1 MASDWNARWIG
12 YDYDPREELGVFVFR
27 CEFELQQ
34 VPSKYLIR
42 VSADNRYKLLIDSQL
57 VSFGPQRGDI
67 LHWFYDTVDL
77 APFLRPGKNEVV
89 ALVWNFGRFSPM
101 AQVSARTG
109 FLFNVLADPESPAN
123 TPGAWQVARLDGWD
137 FKMMQAG
144 GADFYI
150 DVGPGEII
158 DGRKHS
164 DASNPHLGNLNWR
177 KPYDIAPPISRGGS
191 YSSPWNLIPRSIPAM
206 KYEERSAVPV
216 VRTGYESD
224 PGGRVD
230 FAPFEAGMEVNGSL
244 LLDYQELLCAYP
256 RIQVQ
261 GPSGAEITVTYA
273 ERLWADD
280 PASYGAEDRNRVEG
294 RTVRGYQDRFIL
306 GNGNCS
312 FEPAWWRTY
321 RFILIEAS
329 KPYTLKKLQAFETGY
344 PLVAASKFDAD
355 DAAVSNIWEVSLR
368 TAERCAGETYFDCP
382 YYEQLQYVGDTRI
395 QALIGYYLGRDRQL
409 MRNAVETLGWSR
421 MENGLTRSRY
431 PDRQPQ
437 IIPPF
442 SLWWILMRQDQRLY
456 DRVELR
462 DIGGTDP
469 EGVAVAEAYERLAQG
484 PPDDSFWCFADWVP
498 DWPGG
503 TPPGGV
509 RATVHL
515 LTLEL
520 AKLGTR
526 LDLDDKNSIDVNA
539 ARSLGDAIFANITKE
554 NGLVRHRLDPD
565 WAPCEQSEAI
575 YRLIQERLGL
585 PMDAWPHESLD
596 KAKAARCTYYF
607 SYYKHLTM
615 GTADY
620 LKELEPWKEMIE
632 DGLTTFAE
640 NPPPVRSD
648 CHAWSAHPIL
658 GFFQIVA
665 GVTSAGRGWQKVN
678 ISPQPGSLKRFRA
691 QIAHPDGEL
700 HILFE
705 GGTLEVDTP
714 VPARLNWLGKSDI
727 LAPGRHRIP

>member
-27 CEFELQQ
+27 CEFDLQE
-34 VPSKYLIR
+34 VPAEFLVR
-42 VSADNRYKLLIDSQL
+42 VSADNRYKLLVDGKL

-67 LHWFYDTVDL
+67 LHWFYDTLDL
-77 APFLRPGKNEVV
+77 APFLKAGRNEVL
-89 ALVWNFGRFSPM
+89 ALIWNFGRFSPM

-109 FLFNVLADPESPAN
+109 FLFNAIGNPESPVN
-123 TPGAWQVARLDGWD
+123 TPGAWQVARMNGWN

-158 DGRKHS
+158 DGRKHL
-164 DASNPHLGNLNWR
+164 DALNLHLGNLDWR

-191 YSSPWNLIPRSIPAM
+191 YSSPWNLVPRSIPAM

-216 VRTGYESD
+216 HRTGYAGD
-224 PGGRVD
+224 PGGHVD
-230 FAPFEAGMEVNGSL
+230 GAPLQAGVQIRRSV

-256 RIQVQ
+256 RIQFE
-261 GPSGAEITVTYA
+261 GATGTEVTVTYA

-280 PASYGAEDRNRVEG
+280 PASDGAEDRNRVEG
-294 RTVRGYQDRFIL
+294 RTVRGYQDKFIL
-306 GNGNCS
+306 GDGICQ

-321 RFILIEAS
+321 RYLLIEAS
-329 KPYTLKKLQAFETGY
+329 EPCRITNLLAIETGY
-344 PLVAASKFDAD
+344 PLAAESQFQAD
-355 DAAVSNIWEVSLR
+355 DAAVSKILDVSIR

-409 MRNAVETLGWSR
+409 TRSAVETLGWSR

-456 DRVELR
+456 DRAELR
-462 DIGGTDP
+462 ERGGTDA
-469 EGVAVAEAYERLAQG
+469 EGAAVAEAYERLAQG
-484 PPDDSFWCFADWVP
+484 PSDDSFWCFADWVP

-503 TPPGGV
+503 TPPGSV

-526 LDLDDKNSIDVNA
+526 LDLDDKNSIDFHL

-554 NGLVRHRLDPD
+554 NGLVRHRQDPD

-575 YRLIQERLGL
+575 YRLIQKRLGL
-585 PMDAWPHESLD
+585 AIDPWPHEALD
-596 KAKAARCTYYF
+596 RTKAARCTYYF

-620 LKELEPWKEMIE
+620 LEELRPWKEMIE

-665 GVTSAGRGWQKVN
+665 GVTSACQGWRKVE
-678 ISPQPGSLKRFRA
+678 ISPQPGSLKKFNA

-700 HILFE
+700 HVRFNS
-705 GGTLEVDTP
+705 GGLEIDTP
-714 VPARLNWLGKSDI
+714 VPARLNWLGKSEN
-727 LAPGRHRIP
+727 LAPGRHRVP